1 MPMYI
6 LRSSDG
12 DILQAAD
19 WAFLGS
25 EPVEFDVVRGIDGK
39 LYKAGEEPAPT
50 KAELLASLRAKRG
63 QRIAATDYL
72 LMPDYPLT
80 DDAKAVVSTYRQ
92 ALRDLPQQP
101 GAPWDGGGEDTPWPD
116 KPMIISAE

>member
-25 EPVEFDVVRGIDGK
+25 EPVEFDVVRGLDGK
-39 LYKAGEEPAPT
+39 LYKAGDEPAPT

>member
-19 WAFLGS
+19 WAFPDS
-25 EPVEFDVVRGIDGK
+25 EPVEFDVVRGLDGK
-39 LYKAGEEPAPT
+39 LYKAGDEPAPT

>member
-19 WAFLGS
+19 WAFPDS
-25 EPVEFDVVRGIDGK
+25 EPVEFDVVRGLDGK
-39 LYKAGEEPAPT
+39 LYKAGDEPAPT

-92 ALRDLPQQP
+92 ALRDLRQQP